1 MLEIEDEPNTEL
13 GYPQIVQHQST
24 FVVGNLVDH
33 FRINDDGIKRNEVR
47 NEEPYL
53 LCLVEDVEGWLLPKR
68 NVSQSKLD
76 DQGVFVR
83 LFDEAVTERVENFD
97 RAAHD
102 LKYLLSGQ

>member
-1 MLEIEDEPNTEL
+1 VLEIEDDTNTEL

-33 FRINDDGIKRNEVR
+33 FRIHDDGIKRNEVG

-53 LCLVEDVEGWLLPKR
+53 LSFIEDVEGRLLPKR
-68 NVSQSKLD
+68 NVSQAKLD

-83 LFDEAVTERVENFD
+83 LFD
-97 RAAHD
+97 
-102 LKYLLSGQ
+102 